1 MVSRAIIIGIA
12 GIAAASAMIAAPQ
25 GSSSVVGVISSTQP
39 ITINGSEM
47 SPSVAPSWP
56 LAPQDEI
63 ATSAPAMLQ
72 TSDRNVL
79 TFDALSKARISAAGN
94 GLAYIYI
101 RQGGVR
107 FNAATGPVYVC
118 IGDHLFAPAKSAQGL
133 LRIDQ
138 SGKVVSHL
146 DRGVYIEQGVRACA
160 QDVAPDFL
168 SGLPQAAGG
177 SIGPPAGGGLTTSSK
192 IATGVAVASAVAA
205 GMASLFASSPCASP
219 NGCNFNPAS
228 LSPSQP

>member
-1 MVSRAIIIGIA
+1 MVWRTIIV

-25 GSSSVVGVISSTQP
+25 GSSSVVGAISSTQP
-39 ITINGSEM
+39 ITINGAEM

-56 LAPQDEI
+56 LASRDEI

-72 TSDRNVL
+72 TTDRNVV

-94 GLAYIYI
+94 GLAYIYM

-107 FNAATGPVYVC
+107 FNAVTGPVYVC
-118 IGDHLFAPAKSAQGL
+118 IGDHLFVPAKSAQGI

-138 SGKVVSHL
+138 SGKVVSQL
-146 DRGVYIEQGVRACA
+146 DRGVYIEQGARACT

-177 SIGPPAGGGLTTSSK
+177 NIGPPAGGGLTTTSNR
-192 IATGVAVASAVAA
+192 INTGVAVAAAVAA
-205 GMASLFASSPCASP
+205 GIASLFASSPCGSA

-228 LSPSQP
+228 ISPSQP